1 MKRKYFWQQLPQISI
16 WVEWQRK
23 PPQLMFSLLSR
34 RLFRVKMCWLN
45 FVFLSDLHLRLM
57 IGVWVTWSSYFSVHL
72 QCLGTSTLPSF
83 PLCLDLNCQ
92 VEIPANNSL
101 LLLFSCFPFNC
112 LKYILK
118 PLLSHF
124 VFSLLLYSKS
134 TFKSFVYE
142 TVGIIFIFIIII
154 IILTYHIRLSHN
166 IIKSHFVPEML
177 IMLYFIILIIK
188 CLNCWGSRLVHNL
201 FQLPR
206 LATNSIQIPLK
217 L

>member
-1 MKRKYFWQQLPQISI
+1 
-16 WVEWQRK
+16 
-23 PPQLMFSLLSR
+23 MFSLLSR

-45 FVFLSDLHLRLM
+45 FVFFVRPSLTSYDMCLSDM
-57 IGVWVTWSSYFSVHL
+57 IKLFPVHL

-112 LKYILK
+112 PKYILK

-188 CLNCWGSRLVHNL
+188 CLNC
-201 FQLPR
+201 
-206 LATNSIQIPLK
+206 
-217 L
+217 